1 MKIDISI
8 VITCYNLGEYLN
20 DALQSM
26 KALKQGNLGIEIV
39 LVDDGSTSEKTLD
52 AIEVL
57 KSEFD
62 IVIIQENMGLGKA
75 RNNGIKKSKGKY
87 ILPFDADNKLEPSF
101 IEVAIKV
108 LEENQQIGAVY
119 GNRQKFG
126 GSDELVTCG
135 GFKLS
140 KILISNYIDACA
152 VIRRSAWKSLGG
164 YDENMPHM
172 GFEDW
177 DFWLRMV
184 NNGWRMDYIPEL
196 SFYYRIRT
204 NSMIS
209 DTNKKW
215 EHLKNYIF
223 RKSELEDY
231 ALLRDAVLAR
241 RELTRLSKNKF
252 LVAYKKINRLMGNGK

>member
-1 MKIDISI
+1 MYIDLSI

-26 KALKQGNLGIEIV
+26 KALKYDNTGVEIV
-39 LVDDGSTSEKTLD
+39 LVDDGSTSEKTKD

-75 RNNGIKKSKGKY
+75 RNNGIEKSKGKY

-101 IEVAIKV
+101 IEGAISI
-108 LEENQQIGAVY
+108 LEENEQIGAVY
-119 GNRQKFG
+119 GDRQKFE

-177 DFWLRMV
+177 DFWLRMS
-184 NNGWRMDYIPEL
+184 NLGWKIEYLSRL
-196 SFYYRIRT
+196 SFFYRVREV
-204 NSMIS
+204 SMITE
-209 DTNKKW
+209 TNKKW
-215 EHLKNYIF
+215 NDLREYIF
-223 RKSELEDY
+223 SKSELEEY

-252 LVAYKKINRLMGNGK
+252 LVAYKKINRLMRNGK

>member
-1 MKIDISI
+1 M
-8 VITCYNLGEYLN
+8 
-20 DALQSM
+20 
-26 KALKQGNLGIEIV
+26 
-39 LVDDGSTSEKTLD
+39 
-52 AIEVL
+52 
-57 KSEFD
+57 
-62 IVIIQENMGLGKA
+62 
-75 RNNGIKKSKGKY
+75 
-87 ILPFDADNKLEPSF
+87 
-101 IEVAIKV
+101 
-108 LEENQQIGAVY
+108 
-119 GNRQKFG
+119 
-126 GSDELVTCG
+126 TCG

-184 NNGWRMDYIPEL
+184 NNGWRMDYVPEL

-209 DTNKKW
+209 DTNRKW